1 MAETPDEAR
10 SSDLDPL
17 ALDERLSLFNFARRE
32 RRQSYLWLLRALNE
46 LRAEHHPQVY
56 PEDVATRLEDL
67 GRSLRGVP
75 RLAPAEA
82 REMLDDLWD
91 ERVLHRGEDASRAG
105 SLARYRNRNSMYQ
118 FTELGYRAF
127 CAVEEV
133 LGARIE
139 DASLSR
145 LVFAEMLADLR
156 ALAAA
161 NASADAAEVYRK
173 LMRLDAA
180 VDTMAQ
186 HAARFNLALGDIRQ
200 QAEVSTETFLRYKN
214 ALLNHMRDFTAEL
227 DRYSSSLAEALADV
241 EKTGVETMLDRAGDC
256 DERVLLPVAERRQ
269 DWRRRWAG
277 LVAWFVPGEGDASS
291 GAEQLQAS
299 TQAAISGVIALL
311 RQITE
316 ARRAGVSRVTQLRF
330 LAAWVADVPDD
341 ETAQV
346 LAATAFNLSSV
357 RHLGGAHEDTDQI
370 PTSLSWWDAPG
381 VEVNLPLFRT
391 GKAAGPGVAQQ
402 VRVNN
407 PARRRLKTQQLQE
420 RADARAAA
428 ESLLQHGVH
437 GRVLSE
443 AETAVVLRLMTLAL
457 ETRAVVA
464 GRLSGGTG
472 SDELVLLRLVPSQTG
487 SVLRTVHGKLQLPG
501 FGVRIEPAHVLRAS
515 VMAAP

>member
-1 MAETPDEAR
+1 MVESPGAAH
-10 SSDLDPL
+10 SSELDPL
-17 ALDERLSLFNFARRE
+17 TLDERLGLFNFARRE
-32 RRQSYLWLLRALNE
+32 RRQSYLWALRALNQ
-46 LRAEHHPQVY
+46 LRAEHQLQAY
-56 PEDVATRLEDL
+56 PEDIATRLNDL
-67 GRSLRGVP
+67 GRAHRSVP
-75 RLAPAEA
+75 CLAVTDL

-145 LVFAEMLADLR
+145 LAFADMLSDLR
-156 ALAAA
+156 ALAVA
-161 NASADAAEVYRK
+161 NANADSAEIYRK

-180 VDTMAQ
+180 VDNMAK
-186 HAARFNLALGDIRQ
+186 HAAQFNLALGDIRQ

-214 ALLNHMRDFTAEL
+214 ALLSHMRDFVAEL
-227 DRYSSSLAEALADV
+227 DRYSSSLAEAMTDV
-241 EKTGVETMLDRAGDC
+241 ERTGVETMLERASTS

-277 LVAWFVPGEGDASS
+277 LVAWFVPGEGGSSS
-291 GAEQLQAS
+291 GADQLQAS
-299 TQAAISGVIALL
+299 THAAISGVIALL

-330 LAAWVADVPDD
+330 LASWVAGVPDD
-341 ETAQV
+341 ERAQV

-370 PTSLSWWDAPG
+370 STRLSWWDAPG
-381 VEVNLPLFRT
+381 VEVSLPLFRT

-402 VRVNN
+402 VRVNS
-407 PARRRLKTQQLQE
+407 PSRRRLKTQQLQE
-420 RADARAAA
+420 RADGRAAA
-428 ESLLQHGVH
+428 QSLLQHGAH

-443 AETAVVLRLMTLAL
+443 AEAAVTLRLLSLAL
-457 ETRAVVA
+457 ETRTVVA
-464 GRLSGGTG
+464 GRLTGGTG
-472 SDELVLLRLVPSQTG
+472 SDELMLLRLTPSQTG
-487 SVLRTVHGKLQLPG
+487 SVLRTVQGQLHLPG
-501 FGVRIEPAHVLRAS
+501 FEVRIEPVHRLLVPATG
-515 VMAAP
+515 AP